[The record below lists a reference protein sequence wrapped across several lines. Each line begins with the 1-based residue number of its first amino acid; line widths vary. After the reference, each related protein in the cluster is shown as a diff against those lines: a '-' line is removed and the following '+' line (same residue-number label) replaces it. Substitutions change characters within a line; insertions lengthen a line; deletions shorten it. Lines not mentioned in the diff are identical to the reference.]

1 MHKKTKYMES
11 GSKIPGER
19 SDLKDFLTYFSSSKS
34 QLSSSSRHEVPYV
47 RYATTCRQVKVSKVT
62 QKIDANS

>member
-11 GSKIPGER
+11 GSKIPG